1 MSAYE
6 RSGVSRGADPASNG
20 PSQSGGIPKRTEQIH
35 PKAPLCGV
43 FWRLDVNGA
52 LIERVV

>member
-20 PSQSGGIPKRTEQIH
+20 PSQGGGISKRTEQIH
-35 PKAPLCGV
+35 PKGPHMWGFLA
-43 FWRLDVNGA
+43 FRSEWHA
-52 LIERVV
+52 Y